1 MQQIIRISC
10 RRSFENLLFLVS
22 IFRKSLERSGGRN
35 LPMITRVNIFKDLQ
49 KTGFASVFAPK
60 FPRTP
65 KKEGF
70 ALPSQTKNATARQR
84 KTAVLSEIPLV
95 LSRRF
100 FVKDLCI
107 RKISLKMGYFCPIV

>member
-10 RRSFENLLFLVS
+10 RRSFENLLFLVF
-22 IFRKSLERSGGRN
+22 IFRKSLKQSGEIN
-35 LPMITRVNIFKDLQ
+35 LPMITRVNIFKDLL
-49 KTGFASVFAPK
+49 KTGFALVFAPK
-60 FPRTP
+60 FPRSP
-65 KKEGF
+65 KKEGS

-84 KTAVLSEIPLV
+84 KTVVLSEIPLV

-107 RKISLKMGYFCPIV
+107 RKISLKIGCFCPIV

>member
-22 IFRKSLERSGGRN
+22 IFRKSLERSGERN

-65 KKEGF
+65 KKERS
-70 ALPSQTKNATARQR
+70 ALPSQTKKRNCQTT
-84 KTAVLSEIPLV
+84 KNGC
-95 LSRRF
+95 
-100 FVKDLCI
+100 FV
-107 RKISLKMGYFCPIV
+107 

>member
-65 KKEGF
+65 KKEGS
-70 ALPSQTKNATARQR
+70 ALPSQTKTQLPDNEKR
-84 KTAVLSEIPLV
+84 L
-95 LSRRF
+95 F
-100 FVKDLCI
+100 C
-107 RKISLKMGYFCPIV
+107 LKFP

>member
-1 MQQIIRISC
+1 VIRECSRLSEFRAEEVLKIC
-10 RRSFENLLFLVS
+10 CFLVS

-65 KKEGF
+65 KKEGS

-100 FVKDLCI
+100 LL
-107 RKISLKMGYFCPIV
+107 KIYISER

>member
-22 IFRKSLERSGGRN
+22 IFRKSLKRSGEIN
-35 LPMITRVNIFKDLQ
+35 LPMITRVNIFKDLP
-49 KTGFASVFAPK
+49 KTGFAPVFAPK

-65 KKEGF
+65 KKEG
-70 ALPSQTKNATARQR
+70 LSYPLRQ
-84 KTAVLSEIPLV
+84 KTQPPDNEKRLFCLKFPLFCPDD
-95 LSRRF
+95 F

-107 RKISLKMGYFCPIV
+107 RKISLKMGLFCPIV